1 LLYIACLLEGKNN
14 NNSNSNSN
22 SNNNNKKK
30 NQTMAYSTTTT
41 LGDLGNRRRDE
52 MKIAKESWASGS
64 KGPSERITMQEAE
77 AKEND
82 M

>member
-1 LLYIACLLEGKNN
+1 
-14 NNSNSNSN
+14 
-22 SNNNNKKK
+22 
-30 NQTMAYSTTTT
+30 MAYSTTTT